1 MSVPV
6 TGLNGRPLM
15 PTTER
20 KARILLKEKKA
31 KVICRHPFVIGL
43 LYKTGCATQEGCLG
57 VDTGSRHIGVAVTA
71 GDRVVLK
78 AEHTLRPSMEKRSLM
93 EARASMRRSRRYRKV
108 RYRHPKWRYHT
119 KRVYC
124 ETPDKKGRH
133 WKKLRTKFQSPR
145 PEGWLPPS
153 LQSKCDHQVRT
164 IRKYLEVL
172 PESITGNLVIE
183 AARFDMA
190 HMKDPT
196 IRGEMYQKGPMYEKE
211 NVRAYVLERD
221 RYTCKCCKAKAGSKR
236 KDGTVVKLIAHHILY
251 RSRGAT
257 DNPEYMASVCDACH
271 TTKNHQPGGILYQ
284 WMEKKKHFRN
294 GLRDATFMNILR
306 KRLFRE
312 FPDAAFTY
320 GNITAADRKQLM
332 LPKTHANDA
341 VAISL
346 YGKDVQSVRDS
357 CKVTHYIQVRKTNR
371 QLHEATARKWDKTP
385 NRNAER
391 ETKNVRCRSGIHLWD
406 TVQAGKEKA
415 YVCGFSGNSS
425 IYLKNSDM
433 GYIDR
438 PGVKNPDK
446 RYLLWDISNVKRL
459 HPNGGWVMY

>member
-78 AEHTLRPSMEKRSLM
+78 AEHTLRPSM
-93 EARASMRRSRRYRKV
+93 V
-108 RYRHPKWRYHT
+108 
-119 KRVYC
+119 
-124 ETPDKKGRH
+124 
-133 WKKLRTKFQSPR
+133 
-145 PEGWLPPS
+145 
-153 LQSKCDHQVRT
+153 
-164 IRKYLEVL
+164 
-172 PESITGNLVIE
+172 
-183 AARFDMA
+183 
-190 HMKDPT
+190 
-196 IRGEMYQKGPMYEKE
+196 
-211 NVRAYVLERD
+211 
-221 RYTCKCCKAKAGSKR
+221 
-236 KDGTVVKLIAHHILY
+236 
-251 RSRGAT
+251 
-257 DNPEYMASVCDACH
+257 
-271 TTKNHQPGGILYQ
+271 
-284 WMEKKKHFRN
+284 
-294 GLRDATFMNILR
+294 NILR